1 MPAET
6 SKVGKRGAVVIPASL
21 RRRFGI
27 TEGSLVIA
35 EERAEGVL
43 IRPAAAFPLE
53 MYTPERPQGELA
65 ILAKLPDNDRPIRWA
80 AISVRATHLLSG
92 DFKAFGRFYGQTI
105 NGVTIMPPA
114 AYSRTFCRLWSR
126 RGKTASF
133 LTALGDHPVQYSSSG
148 LVGLSPNH

>member
-53 MYTPERPQGELA
+53 MYSLERQAEF
-65 ILAKLPDNDRPIRWA
+65 
-80 AISVRATHLLSG
+80 LLSNAVG
-92 DFKAFGRFYGQTI
+92 PKDYAQAKETVRKMGLDVRKIPHY
-105 NGVTIMPPA
+105 
-114 AYSRTFCRLWSR
+114 
-126 RGKTASF
+126 K
-133 LTALGDHPVQYSSSG
+133 PVRS
-148 LVGLSPNH
+148 

>member
-43 IRPAAAFPLE
+43 IRPAAACPLE
-53 MYTPERPQGELA
+53 VSPPERQAEF
-65 ILAKLPDNDRPIRWA
+65 
-80 AISVRATHLLSG
+80 LLSNAVDSKDYARAKEAVRKMG
-92 DFKAFGRFYGQTI
+92 LDVRKIPHY
-105 NGVTIMPPA
+105 
-114 AYSRTFCRLWSR
+114 
-126 RGKTASF
+126 K
-133 LTALGDHPVQYSSSG
+133 PVRS
-148 LVGLSPNH
+148 

>member
-53 MYTPERPQGELA
+53 MYTPERQAEF
-65 ILAKLPDNDRPIRWA
+65 
-80 AISVRATHLLSG
+80 LLSSAVG
-92 DFKAFGRFYGQTI
+92 PKDYAQAKEAVRKMGLDVRKILHY
-105 NGVTIMPPA
+105 
-114 AYSRTFCRLWSR
+114 
-126 RGKTASF
+126 K
-133 LTALGDHPVQYSSSG
+133 PVRS
-148 LVGLSPNH
+148 

>member
-35 EERAEGVL
+35 EERADGVL

-53 MYTPERPQGELA
+53 VYSLERQAEF
-65 ILAKLPDNDRPIRWA
+65 
-80 AISVRATHLLSG
+80 LLSNAVG
-92 DFKAFGRFYGQTI
+92 PKDYAQAKATVRKMGLDVRKIPHY
-105 NGVTIMPPA
+105 
-114 AYSRTFCRLWSR
+114 
-126 RGKTASF
+126 K
-133 LTALGDHPVQYSSSG
+133 PVRS
-148 LVGLSPNH
+148 